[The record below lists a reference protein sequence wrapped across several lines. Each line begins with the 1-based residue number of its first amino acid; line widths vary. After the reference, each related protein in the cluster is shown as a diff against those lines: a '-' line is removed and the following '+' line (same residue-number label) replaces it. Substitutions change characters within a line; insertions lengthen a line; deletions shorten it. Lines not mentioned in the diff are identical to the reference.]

1 MRNKLITLCL
11 NSYELA
17 QKKPNFSQWVR
28 NKLLDEVAI
37 PKKKEEEHLFTCFYG
52 CQRVKEGLYAPKC
65 RQHDARMKIV
75 ESIPLEEAE

>member
-17 QKKPNFSQWVR
+17 QKKHNFSAWVR
-28 NKLLDEVAI
+28 EQLLAEVQPAQVA
-37 PKKKEEEHLFTCFYG
+37 KEEYLFVCFYG
-52 CQRVKEGLYAPKC
+52 CQLVKEGKYVPKC

-75 ESIPLEEAE
+75 ESIPLEEAQ